1 MFSSAS
7 SSALHAHV
15 CQLFALHVH
24 VGLQFCTSR
33 SCLRVHLCFGSA
45 TRCARRLVRARSRL
59 SVGGGNPGSDRVRLA
74 ARAFRRSYLV
84 CI

>member
-1 MFSSAS
+1 MFSSES
-7 SSALHAHV
+7 SSALHVHV

-33 SCLRVHLCFGSA
+33 SCLYVHLCFGSA
-45 TRCARRLVRARSRL
+45 IRCAHRLVRARSRL
-59 SVGGGNPGSDRVRLA
+59 WNPGSDRVRLA